1 MSALDQLLKSAS
13 DDAYYTGT
21 SDIAGQGIFAAKDY
35 PVATTVTLAMT
46 PGDKDE
52 FDSQLYHLTHAARFC
67 NHQNKPNCVIKKT
80 GEGYDLVTIKRV
92 PQDSEF
98 TVDYRQ
104 VARALGPRTRMQW
117 EGKDVPV
124 TDFSNYTE
132 KEKSQL

>member
-13 DDAYYTGT
+13 CDTYYTGT
-21 SDIAGQGIFAAKDY
+21 SGIAGQGIFASKDC
-35 PVATTVTLAMT
+35 PVATTVALAMT

-67 NHQNKPNCVIKKT
+67 NHQNKPNCAIKKT

-124 TDFSNYTE
+124 TDFRDYVE
-132 KEKSQL
+132 KEKSQS